1 MWRRAR
7 GEETTKGVTMIQQ
20 IVISK
25 EFQVAILYLALLL
38 IPTLSIQQ
46 RGAREDNINY
56 FTNR

>member
-1 MWRRAR
+1 M
-7 GEETTKGVTMIQQ
+7 ETTKGVTMIQQ

-25 EFQVAILYLALLL
+25 EFQVAILCLALLL